1 MMNPFASYNGSAKTS
16 HSGGA
21 GASHSGSVGV
31 SHSGGAGAEP
41 PTLWLSSGF
50 TLIELMTVICI
61 LALLMTAS
69 FGSLRKA
76 RELAKKAKA
85 EAQLRELVNACSEY
99 FVTYNK
105 LPIENAH
112 DMEVNASLLEPLTS
126 ADGNTY
132 GLVFLNFSGTGYY
145 NDPWGSAYRITT
157 SVSGASDNRL
167 KTVQEATIALP
178 RRYEPRGN

>member
-1 MMNPFASYNGSAKTS
+1 MMNPLASHRGR
-16 HSGGA
+16 A
-21 GASHSGSVGV
+21 GAV
-31 SHSGGAGAEP
+31 P
-41 PTLWLSSGF
+41 PTHRTRSGF

-85 EAQLRELVNACSEY
+85 ETQLRELVNACSEY
-99 FVTYNK
+99 FVTYNQ
-105 LPIENAH
+105 LPIENAR

-132 GLVFLNFSGTGYY
+132 GIVFLNFSGTGNY
-145 NDPWGSAYRITT
+145 NDPWGSPYRITT
-157 SVSGASDNRL
+157 GVSSASADRFT
-167 KTVQEATIALP
+167 TVQEATIALP
-178 RRYEPRGN
+178 RCFEPRGD